1 MAIKHADAI
10 VIGRFGRYPAAPLR
24 DPRGRAAAMNPV
36 ILLASFVAFALGI
49 APAAPPALLLG
60 ALLLAFARWGTG
72 PVLPAGTL
80 RRALRRVRWLL
91 LAVVITH
98 GWFTPGLT
106 LLPALGGAS
115 PSVQGLWLALWRAL
129 VLLELV
135 AAAALVLALAGTH
148 GVAGALYRLTPAG
161 GGFRER
167 LAVRV
172 ALCFEALPLL
182 QARMTA
188 PADAGSG
195 RLGRWTGAARA
206 VFAAAGQPAAD
217 FAPAD
222 RLTVAVPPLPALR
235 EWRLPLAIALAFAGM
250 HALA

>member
-1 MAIKHADAI
+1 
-10 VIGRFGRYPAAPLR
+10 
-24 DPRGRAAAMNPV
+24 MNPV

-148 GVAGALYRLTPAG
+148 GVAGALYRLAPAG
-161 GGFRER
+161 GGFR
-167 LAVRV
+167 
-172 ALCFEALPLL
+172 
-182 QARMTA
+182 
-188 PADAGSG
+188 
-195 RLGRWTGAARA
+195 
-206 VFAAAGQPAAD
+206 
-217 FAPAD
+217 
-222 RLTVAVPPLPALR
+222 
-235 EWRLPLAIALAFAGM
+235 
-250 HALA
+250 